1 MFRTFLTALILVST
15 FGFAQITP
23 DEAIAKARS
32 QYDQHKLNDA
42 ASTLKSAIKRFPNC
56 SRCYLELAGVDL
68 RMRDGASALAALD
81 NAVKVAATD
90 QDRADAHYYRGTML
104 NRGDKKQLQQ
114 AEQDFREALKL
125 DPSLNA
131 SHLKLGITLI
141 RESRDEEG
149 LAEVRK
155 YLDFDGPKPEE
166 ATARKILVNPRV
178 ARDTLAPEFTVQT
191 SDGSKFSLAANQGK
205 VVVIDFWAT
214 WCPPCRESV
223 PEIKDLLKKYPAD
236 RLVVISASAD
246 TEEAKWQEFIAKKQM
261 TWAQYLDKDGH
272 LAELFGVN
280 AFPTYIVIDRE
291 GFIRKRLEGMN
302 PYETIAHKLRD
313 ELKSTM
319 E

>member
-1 MFRTFLTALILVST
+1 MFRILLTALIFVST
-15 FGFAQITP
+15 FASAQSTP
-23 DEAIAKARS
+23 DEAIAKARG
-32 QYDQHKLNDA
+32 QFDQHKWNDA
-42 ASTLKSAIKRFPNC
+42 AATLKSAIKRFPEC
-56 SRCYLELAGVDL
+56 SKCYLELAGVDL

-81 NAVKVAATD
+81 NAVKVAVAD
-90 QDRADAHYYRGTML
+90 QDRAYAYYYRGTVL

-125 DPSLNA
+125 DPALNA
-131 SHLKLGITLI
+131 AHLKLGITLI

-149 LAEVRK
+149 LAEVSK
-155 YLDFDGPKPEE
+155 YLDSDGPKPEE
-166 ATARKILVNPRV
+166 ATARKILLNPRV
-178 ARDTLAPEFTVQT
+178 ARDTLAPEFMVKT
-191 SDGSKFSLAANQGK
+191 SDGSEFSLVANKGK

-223 PEIKDLLKKYPAD
+223 PELKDLLKKYPAD
-236 RLVVISASAD
+236 KLTVISASAD
-246 TEEAKWQEFIAKKQM
+246 SDEAKWQEFIAKKQM

-302 PYETIAHKLRD
+302 PYETISHKLRD
-313 ELKSTM
+313 ELRSMM